1 MFSKRFGHIR
11 LGGEDAKPEFSK
23 VSWVSMLFSAGMG
36 IGLLYFSVAEPM
48 FHFANPTK
56 STFTSLELAEQAM
69 NITYFHYGFHV
80 WSLYAVVG
88 LSMAYFCFSKK
99 MPLSISST
107 LTPIIPKR
115 FSSLIPLID
124 ALASIATLF
133 GLATSLGFELDSF
146 VQG

>member
-1 MFSKRFGHIR
+1 
-11 LGGEDAKPEFSK
+11 
-23 VSWVSMLFSAGMG
+23 
-36 IGLLYFSVAEPM
+36 
-48 FHFANPTK
+48 
-56 STFTSLELAEQAM
+56 M

-107 LTPIIPKR
+107 LTPIISKR

-133 GLATSLGFELDSF
+133 GLATSLGFGARQFCAGLNELFGIPNTEITQIIAIAIITMIATISIITGLKKGVRILSNLNMLLALVLFSF
-146 VQG
+146 VLLVALQ